1 MKIVIYTALFEDF
14 DILLTPKVVNSKI
27 KYICFSD
34 KKINV
39 YPWEVIVVK
48 RKFKNPRLENR
59 MYKILSH
66 RFLEDFDISIYID
79 ANYTILD
86 DLSKY
91 VEDWLGPNDIALQK
105 HKKRNCIY
113 KEMKQCITKLQ
124 SLTPSEKT
132 IIRKQI
138 ENYRKEG
145 FPENYGLTDNS
156 FIIRRHT
163 EKIKELNEL
172 WWKQIITYSIRDQL
186 SLMYVLYKL
195 KIDYSIIPIPNQRKP
210 NTKFLDFRPHL
221 HNINNRFFLQKI
233 IDEMGALKYV
243 EFGNLDLKFFL
254 SINIFQKNLVLLK
267 LPEKSLI
274 LKNLFNLKHILYYFI
289 KKGIK
294 CKIKIYYKNKLF
306 HSFKNRERVG
316 IYDIVFFK
324 DIYDFK
330 KTLINILKIKSY
342 VKKNGII
349 IINGGKNIHLIKN
362 SKEIKKQLTFFKIM
376 TYIRAFIPDLT
387 SYTLDL
393 NNYLGIILKSKNSEK
408 LNLDKNTFNNLNIND
423 FLNNME
429 AYLGLKPPQ
438 FFNDL
443 LILIKKL

>member
-1 MKIVIYTALFEDF
+1 MKIVIYTAVFEDY
-14 DILLTPKVVNSKI
+14 DILLTPKVVNSEI

-66 RFLEDFDISIYID
+66 RFLGDYDISIYID
-79 ANYTILD
+79 ASYTILD

-91 VEDWLGPNDIALQK
+91 VEEWLGPNDIALQK
-105 HKKRNCIY
+105 HKRRNCIY
-113 KEMKQCITKLQ
+113 KEMKYCIAKLRD
-124 SLTPSEKT
+124 LTLLEKE
-132 IIRKQI
+132 IIKKQMKK
-138 ENYRKEG
+138 YRKEG

-172 WWKQIITYSIRDQL
+172 WWKQITTYSIRDQL

-195 KIDYSIIPIPNQRKP
+195 NINYSLMPIPNQKYP
-210 NTKFLDFRPHL
+210 NTKFLEAKPHFPNL
-221 HNINNRFFLQKI
+221 NHFIQRI

-243 EFGNLDLKFFL
+243 EFGDLDLKFFL
-254 SINIFQKNLVLLK
+254 SINIFQKNLV
-267 LPEKSLI
+267 I
-274 LKNLFNLKHILYYFI
+274 LRFSKKHFIRQNLFNLKHILYYI
-289 KKGIK
+289 IIEKRTNW
-294 CKIKIYYKNKLF
+294 KIKIYYKNKLF
-306 HSFKNRERVG
+306 QSLKKRKKINK
-316 IYDIVFFK
+316 YDIVFFK

-330 KTLINILKIKSY
+330 NTLINILKIKRY

-393 NNYLGIILKSKNSEK
+393 NNYLGIILKLKNSEK
-408 LNLDKNTFNNLNIND
+408 LNLDKNTFNNLNLND

-429 AYLGLKPPQ
+429 AYIGLKPPQ